1 MDRDLAIELVDVLGD
16 IKTDLD
22 ILADIKLDLDGILA
36 VLTPPE
42 EPTEPAADDA

>member
-1 MDRDLAIELVDVLGD
+1 MDRDLAIALVDVLGD

-36 VLTPPE
+36 AMTPE
-42 EPTEPAADDA
+42 TEPADENT